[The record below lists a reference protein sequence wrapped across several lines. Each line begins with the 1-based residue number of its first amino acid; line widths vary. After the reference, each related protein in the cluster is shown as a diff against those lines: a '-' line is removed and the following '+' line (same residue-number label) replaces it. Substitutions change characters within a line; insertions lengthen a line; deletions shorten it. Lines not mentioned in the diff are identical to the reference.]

1 MNISLTG
8 SYLQSLLGN
17 QSAAS
22 STVNST
28 NSANST
34 DPSSLTVPQD
44 NQQLSP
50 FAQMLSTL
58 QQMQQS
64 DPAKYQ
70 QVTGQIAQN
79 LQSAAKTA
87 SADGNTTQANQLGK
101 LATDFSNASQNGQM
115 PNIRDLTQA
124 SGAGAHH
131 HHHQHHHHHGGS
143 GSYQAGSTQDNSLNP
158 MSIIAGSLSGSS
170 ISLTS

>member
-8 SYLQSLLGN
+8 SYLQSLFGT
-17 QSAAS
+17 QSAS

-28 NSANST
+28 NTNST
-34 DPSSLTVPQD
+34 DPSSLTAPQD

-79 LQSAAKTA
+79 LQSPAKTA
-87 SADGNTTQANQLGK
+87 SAGGNVTQADQLSQ

-115 PNIRDLTQA
+115 PNLQDLAQA
-124 SGAGAHH
+124 SGAGGHRH
-131 HHHQHHHHHGGS
+131 HHHHHGGS
-143 GSYQAGSTQDNSLNP
+143 GSYRAGSTQDNSLNP
-158 MSIIAGSLSGSS
+158 MSIIAGSLSGTS
-170 ISLTS
+170 ISS

>member
-34 DPSSLTVPQD
+34 DPSSLTAPQD

-87 SADGNTTQANQLGK
+87 SAGGNVTQADQLSQ
-101 LATDFSNASQNGQM
+101 LATDFSSASQNGQM
-115 PNIRDLTQA
+115 PNIQDVAQA
-124 SGAGAHH
+124 SGAGGHH
-131 HHHQHHHHHGGS
+131 HPHHHHGGS
-143 GSYQAGSTQDNSLNP
+143 GSYRAGSTQDNSLNP
-158 MSIIAGSLSGSS
+158 MSIIAGSLSGTS
-170 ISLTS
+170 ISS